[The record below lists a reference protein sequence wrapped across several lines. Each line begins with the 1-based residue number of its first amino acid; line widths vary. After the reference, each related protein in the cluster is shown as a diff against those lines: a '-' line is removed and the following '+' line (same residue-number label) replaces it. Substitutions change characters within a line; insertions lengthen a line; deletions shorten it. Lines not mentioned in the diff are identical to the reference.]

1 MTTNQIP
8 QWDTKLVYTDPDI
21 DQKFTVELDR
31 SDIRRLI
38 SGYVTRIK
46 LGDLPRRIK
55 EYKYGLMID
64 RIPED
69 ESYRKRDLYKMVEV
83 PFERHMRNHWNYQ
96 VKNGYYNDSTGQKE
110 TKQFRNWFRYKQ
122 YYLESMETY
131 YEFIIQKIVHFSGL
145 IQYDCSDIV
154 EEINSSDKLQRS
166 RDNYWVEKRE
176 AMGDEWEC

>member
-1 MTTNQIP
+1 MSNI
-8 QWDTKLVYTDPDI
+8 DAKLVYTDPNI
-21 DQKFTVELDR
+21 DHKFTVELDK

-38 SGYVTRIK
+38 SGYKNRID
-46 LGDLPRRIK
+46 LGYLPRRIK

-83 PFERHMRNHWNYQ
+83 PFQRHMRNHWNYK
-96 VKNGYYNDSTGQKE
+96 VKNGYYNESTGKIE

-122 YYLESMETY
+122 YYLESMEAY
-131 YEFIIQKIVHFSGL
+131 YESMIKKIVHFSAL
-145 IQYDCSDIV
+145 IDYDCSEIV

-166 RDNYWVEKRE
+166 RDNYWKEK
-176 AMGDEWEC
+176 AANAPDGWED